1 MVRLFVPQKERFS
14 AVLPQTSFLPDCGFA
29 VCHVF
34 ELLLK
39 LPYKTIKKSVVRLNH
54 AFLFCC
60 NENYFITSPS
70 FLKKSMRR
78 LQSASAL
85 AKSSSALA
93 GLVLVKLA

>member
-1 MVRLFVPQKERFS
+1 MNDQAKIYLCAAPESSWLKYNKKG
-14 AVLPQTSFLPDCGFA
+14 AAQTS
-29 VCHVF
+29 
-34 ELLLK
+34 
-39 LPYKTIKKSVVRLNH
+39 R
-54 AFLFCC
+54 AFDRN

-70 FLKKSMRR
+70 FLKKSIRR

>member
-1 MVRLFVPQKERFS
+1 MLQKIEAQRVCKIFRF
-14 AVLPQTSFLPDCGFA
+14 GI
-29 VCHVF
+29 VF

-54 AFLFCC
+54 AFLFFC